1 MTKFIITK
9 FSDTD
14 RAKNTSTRISAFT
27 QWGRLNIVLM
37 LLIMIVAISYLY
49 YMNQTA
55 TGGFDIK
62 GMENRIEQL
71 NKENKQLEVKAA
83 AIQSLSAIEQSSTQS
98 GMVATTKI
106 EYLPAVGSSVAVR

>member
-1 MTKFIITK
+1 MTKFIVTK
-9 FSDTD
+9 FRDSDRT
-14 RAKNTSTRISAFT
+14 NITTSRLASIT
-27 QWGRLNIVLM
+27 QWGRVNIILL
-37 LLIMIVAISYLY
+37 LLIAMVAISYLY

-71 NKENKQLEVKAA
+71 NKDNKQLEVKAA
-83 AIQSLSAIEQSSTQS
+83 AIQSLSAIEQSSAQA

>member
-1 MTKFIITK
+1 M
-9 FSDTD
+9 
-14 RAKNTSTRISAFT
+14 
-27 QWGRLNIVLM
+27 
-37 LLIMIVAISYLY
+37 VAVSYLY

-71 NKENKQLEVKAA
+71 NKDNKQLEVKAA
-83 AIQSLSAIEQSSTQS
+83 AIQSLSVIEQTSAQA

>member
-1 MTKFIITK
+1 MTKFILTK
-9 FSDTD
+9 FRDTD
-14 RAKNTSTRISAFT
+14 RVNRSSTWTAMFMN
-27 QWGRLNIVLM
+27 WGRMNVVL
-37 LLIMIVAISYLY
+37 LLIIAAVAISYLY

-62 GMENRIEQL
+62 GLENRIEQL
-71 NKENKQLEVKAA
+71 GKENKQLEVRAA
-83 AIQSLSAIEQSSTQS
+83 AIQSLSAIEQSSSQS

>member
-9 FSDTD
+9 FRDTD
-14 RAKNTSTRISAFT
+14 RTKNTTSSVAAFT
-27 QWGRLNIVLM
+27 QWGRLNIILL
-37 LLIMIVAISYLY
+37 LLITFVAISYLY
-49 YMNQTA
+49 YINQTA

-71 NKENKQLEVKAA
+71 NKDNKQLEVKAA
-83 AIQSLSAIEQSSTQS
+83 AIQSLSVIEQSSAQA

>member
-9 FSDTD
+9 FRDAD
-14 RAKNTSTRISAFT
+14 HAKNTNSRTAAVT
-27 QWGRLNIVLM
+27 QWGRLNIILL
-37 LLIMIVAISYLY
+37 LLITFVAISYLY

-71 NKENKQLEVKAA
+71 NKDNKQLEVKAA
-83 AIQSLSAIEQSSTQS
+83 AIQSLSVIEQSSAQA